1 MKIRALTLVMSL
13 VVSACAAQIGQKAVP
28 SNSPFPA
35 ALVELITNDH
45 TFGSGP
51 SPFTVHLVLDHLDP
65 AAGMAETSGLSR
77 PLTDEEQEQIA
88 EAFQGIGEMRWIQ
101 ESSNWI
107 SEDLMPMLDSSVI
120 LGVGE
125 PRIEGTTA
133 FVPVSLWCGGTC
145 GTWLTYRLDLV
156 AGSWEVVGID
166 GPVAVS

>member
-13 VVSACAAQIGQKAVP
+13 VVSACAAQTGQTVAT
-28 SNSPFPA
+28 SNSPLPA
-35 ALVELITNDH
+35 ALVELVTNDH

-51 SPFTVHLVLDHLDP
+51 SPFIVHLVLDHLDP
-65 AAGMAETSGLSR
+65 TAGMSEASGLSR

-88 EAFQGIGEMRWIQ
+88 EALQAIGEMRWIQ
-101 ESSNWI
+101 DSGDWI
-107 SEDLMPMLDSSVI
+107 SEDLMPILDSSVI

-125 PRIEGTTA
+125 PRMDGTSA

-145 GTWLTYRLDLV
+145 GTWLTYKLDLV
-156 AGSWEVVGID
+156 AGLWEVVGID